1 MPVFLAAADLV
12 CLPQRDEPYARAQ
25 IPAKVFEAMAMGCP
39 VVATD
44 VSDLGEILNGCG
56 LVVPPSD
63 TASLARAIDGL
74 ISNQDLQTTLGHRA
88 RERCVKLYSWD
99 AMEAPLDEVVR
110 MAGTGHWRRPWRWLR
125 PL

>member
-1 MPVFLAAADLV
+1 MAFDDIYRWARSQPDKAAMI
-12 CLPQRDEPYARAQ
+12 Y
-25 IPAKVFEAMAMGCP
+25 
-39 VVATD
+39 
-44 VSDLGEILNGCG
+44 NGQT
-56 LVVPPSD
+56 LSY
-63 TASLARAIDGL
+63 ASLARAIDGL